1 MKKLEKDKKKADE
14 RLEKVQQFLDN
25 HEFVYYDKYPDYE
38 FLYGAF
44 KDTDALVDSENVED
58 RIRMAK
64 WGYGL
69 DKLKDDQ
76 DYRVRLEVAKSG
88 YFAHQL
94 IKDSHPEVRK
104 AAYAVIH
111 GKKVSK
117 NRDDN
122 NDKGL
127 KKS

>member
-14 RLEKVQQFLDN
+14 KVEEVRKAFEGLNVILEGKD
-25 HEFVYYDKYPDYE
+25 PDDD

-69 DKLKDDQ
+69 DKLKDDK
-76 DYRVRLEVAKSG
+76 DYRVRMEVARQG
-88 YFAHQL
+88 YYTHIL
-94 IKDSHPEVRK
+94 IKDPHPEVRK
-104 AAYAVIH
+104 AALKR
-111 GKKVSK
+111 KK
-117 NRDDN
+117 
-122 NDKGL
+122 G
-127 KKS
+127 

>member
-1 MKKLEKDKKKADE
+1 MKKLEQDKEKLEEVRKSLEGLNVILEGKD
-14 RLEKVQQFLDN
+14 
-25 HEFVYYDKYPDYE
+25 PDDE

-88 YFAHQL
+88 YFAL
-94 IKDSHPEVRK
+94 LLV
-104 AAYAVIH
+104 
-111 GKKVSK
+111 
-117 NRDDN
+117 
-122 NDKGL
+122 
-127 KKS
+127 

>member
-1 MKKLEKDKKKADE
+1 MKKLEQDK
-14 RLEKVQQFLDN
+14 EKVEEVRKSLEGLNVILEGKD
-25 HEFVYYDKYPDYE
+25 PDDE

-94 IKDSHPEVRK
+94 VKDPHPEVRK

-111 GKKVSK
+111 GGKSK
-117 NRDDN
+117 
-122 NDKGL
+122 
-127 KKS
+127 

>member
-69 DKLKDDQ
+69 DKLKDDK
-76 DYRVRLEVAKSG
+76 DYRVRMEVARQG
-88 YFAHQL
+88 YYTHIL
-94 IKDSHPEVRK
+94 INDPHPEVRK
-104 AAYAVIH
+104 AALE
-111 GKKVSK
+111 KM
-117 NRDDN
+117 
-122 NDKGL
+122 KG
-127 KKS
+127 